1 MSVSLEESLVL
12 QGQSVIFPRRYC
24 ERKFLALFDELSSC
38 LSKIVIAT
46 WTIIM
51 DLVISTSVLL
61 QIDVSWHTFDVIQ
74 RTIYNIKI
82 LNNVLWR

>member
-1 MSVSLEESLVL
+1 
-12 QGQSVIFPRRYC
+12 
-24 ERKFLALFDELSSC
+24 
-38 LSKIVIAT
+38 
-46 WTIIM
+46 M

-82 LNNVLWR
+82 LNIVLWR